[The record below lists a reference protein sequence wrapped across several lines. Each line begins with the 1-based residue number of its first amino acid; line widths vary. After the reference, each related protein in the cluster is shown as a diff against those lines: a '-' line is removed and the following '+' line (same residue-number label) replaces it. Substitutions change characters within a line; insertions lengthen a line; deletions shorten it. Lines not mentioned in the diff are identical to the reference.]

1 MAETPPKGRPRLTE
15 DDLKARIK
23 AYCKAYG
30 TGTNDKGLP
39 EFPAGQRETPQH
51 REWISLYKLWNRL
64 GRRKR
69 GQCERCSEPVA
80 ASSIFCEAHRDES
93 SSSDDTFSLEERREL
108 LAVQKG
114 LCPICA
120 QKVDLLESAAHRDG
134 DGLARGLL
142 HPSCSRLAVQIQK
155 LGREGVERLSGYLWS
170 RPRKARG

>member
-15 DDLKARIK
+15 DDLRARIK

-39 EFPAGQRETPQH
+39 DFPTGQRETAQH

-69 GQCERCSEPVA
+69 GQCERCHEPSVA
-80 ASSIFCEAHRDES
+80 GSIFCEVHRAES
-93 SSSDDTFSLEERREL
+93 GGSADAKASLEERREAL
-108 LAVQKG
+108 SAQKG

-120 QKVDLLESAAHRDG
+120 DEIDLLES
-134 DGLARGLL
+134 
-142 HPSCSRLAVQIQK
+142 
-155 LGREGVERLSGYLWS
+155 
-170 RPRKARG
+170 